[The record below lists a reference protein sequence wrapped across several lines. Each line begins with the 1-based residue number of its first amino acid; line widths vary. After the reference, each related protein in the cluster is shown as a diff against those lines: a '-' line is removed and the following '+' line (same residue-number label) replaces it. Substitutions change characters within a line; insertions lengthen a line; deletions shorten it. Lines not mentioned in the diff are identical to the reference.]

1 LCCALDTGGLSR
13 ASSALHTFQF
23 ILDAGIKSMSARVLI
38 VEDDPATRSGLTE
51 LLANAGYQAYALAT
65 FEEGLRALRSET
77 PDLLIADV
85 RLGAFNGLQLLVSS
99 PRRIPAIMIT
109 GFADPVLEADAR
121 QHGADYVLKPV
132 APAALLDLVR
142 RRLADVRE
150 SRFEAPRRWERK
162 LVTGGLAARIDDQPA
177 RILDVSY
184 GGLRFEI
191 PRTEERALP
200 TSLSIQLLSSDLSM
214 RADLVWQT
222 ARGEQAWLCGAAV
235 SQTSPAAARQWR
247 GLVDAVS

>member
-1 LCCALDTGGLSR
+1 
-13 ASSALHTFQF
+13 
-23 ILDAGIKSMSARVLI
+23 MSARVLI
-38 VEDDPATRSGLTE
+38 VEDDPATRNGLTE
-51 LLANAGYQAYALAT
+51 LVANAGYETRALAT
-65 FEEGLRALRSET
+65 FEEGLRALRTDT

-85 RLGAFNGLQLLVSS
+85 RLGAYNGLQLLVSS

-121 QHGADYVLKPV
+121 QHGAEYVLKPI
-132 APAALLDLVR
+132 APAALLDLIR

-162 LVTGGLAARIDDQPA
+162 VVTGGLAARIDDQPA

-191 PRTEERALP
+191 PRSGEQTLP
-200 TSLSIQLLSSDLSM
+200 TSISVHLLTPDLSM
-214 RADLVWQT
+214 RADLVWQI
-222 ARGEQAWLCGAAV
+222 ARGEQAWVCGAAV
-235 SQTSPAAARQWR
+235 SQTSPATARQWR